1 MQRFCKEVVTWRM
14 LRHPNV
20 QPLLGVTMSEH
31 RFVTVSEWEKNG
43 NIIEFM
49 ENGNPDRMKLVF
61 LLFRLLFALLVIDDS
76 VIVTAQRRYKRTDL
90 YA

>member
-1 MQRFCKEVVTWRM
+1 MTWRM

-31 RFVTVSEWEKNG
+31 RFVTVSEWVKNG
-43 NIIEFM
+43 NIIQFLES
-49 ENGNPDRMKLVF
+49 GNADRMKLVL

-76 VIVTAQRRYKRTDL
+76 VIVTAHRHHKRTDL